1 MEKSVKTKYV
11 RVAAVAAAV
20 VVSLVISGCS
30 PSSESSPRDES
41 APTELIYGL
50 QQSPVG
56 GFDPGNWAYTTYAPI
71 EQAAYETLL
80 HANTDGGF
88 DPALAT
94 EWGWESPELFTLS
107 LREGVTFTDG
117 EVFDAEAVKAN
128 LEHYKVAQGRSA
140 AQLQPIESV
149 EVVDEHEVAIHLA
162 EPQPDMPLI
171 LSQNMGMMIS
181 PAVIAS
187 PDQLL
192 TAPVGAGPYILD
204 AARTVTDDTYTFT
217 KNPDYWN
224 ADAIGFDT
232 MVFKIFS
239 DGQAAFNALQ
249 SGQVDLTFGTS
260 ENLDA
265 ATAAGLSVDEAPG
278 TLVNIQI
285 VDMAGDEVPALG
297 DVRVRQALNYAIDRD
312 AIVETLQPG
321 RATPQVWHS
330 AGEAYDASLDDYYP
344 YDPDEAKRLLK
355 EAGYED
361 GFTFKMN
368 NHPLMQTVAQAV
380 AGYLAEVGVT
390 LEIVVQPT
398 VAEFVAD
405 GIAGT
410 YPTILAPNV
419 SQSASIDIQ
428 NLLLPDGGKNS
439 RGSEDPE
446 ITSIYDE
453 AASMSPED
461 RASEYHKIAQ
471 IVLDDAWFVG
481 IAQATSY
488 TFYNG
493 DEVDGLQTPVGHII
507 PMIYGLEPVD

>member
-1 MEKSVKTKYV
+1 MKTKFV
-11 RVAAVAAAV
+11 KITAVAAAA
-20 VVSLVISGCS
+20 VVSLVLAGCT
-30 PSSESSPRDES
+30 PSAENSEEDVAAE
-41 APTELIYGL
+41 PTQLIYGL
-50 QQSPVG
+50 QQAPVG

-94 EWGWESPELFTLS
+94 EWGWESPELFTLT
-107 LREGVTFTDG
+107 LREGVTFSDG
-117 EVFDAEAVKAN
+117 EELNAEVVKAN
-128 LEHYKVAQGRSA
+128 LEYYQVAQGRSA
-140 AQLQPIESV
+140 AQLQPIDTI
-149 EVVDEHEVAIHLA
+149 EVVGDYELAIHLA
-162 EPQPDMPLI
+162 EPQPDMQLI
-171 LSQNMGMMIS
+171 LSQNMGMMLS
-181 PAVIAS
+181 PAAIEA
-187 PDQLL
+187 PEQLL
-192 TAPVGAGPYILD
+192 TQPVGAGPYLLD
-204 AARTVTDDTYTFT
+204 VARTVADDTYTFT

-232 MVFKIFS
+232 MIFKIFS
-239 DGQAAFNALQ
+239 DGQAAFNAMQ
-249 SGQVDLTFGTS
+249 SGQVDLVFGTS

-265 ATAAGLSVDEAPG
+265 AAAAGLAIDEAPG

-297 DVRVRQALNYAIDRD
+297 DVRVRQALNYAIDRQ
-312 AIVETLQPG
+312 AIVDTLQPG

-330 AGEAYDASLDDYYP
+330 AGEAYDPSLEGHYP
-344 YDPDEAKRLLK
+344 YDPEEAKRLLA

-361 GFTFKMN
+361 GFSFKMN

-390 LEIVVQPT
+390 LEIIVQPT
-398 VAEFVAD
+398 VAEFVAA

-446 ITSIYDE
+446 ITKLYE
-453 AASMSPED
+453 AAAPMSPEE
-461 RASEYHKIAQ
+461 RAVEYHKIAK
-471 IVLDDAWFVG
+471 IALEDAWFVG

-488 TFYNG
+488 TFYNA
-493 DEVDGLQTPVGHII
+493 EKVDGLQTPVGHTI
-507 PMIYGLEPVD
+507 PVIYGLEPVG